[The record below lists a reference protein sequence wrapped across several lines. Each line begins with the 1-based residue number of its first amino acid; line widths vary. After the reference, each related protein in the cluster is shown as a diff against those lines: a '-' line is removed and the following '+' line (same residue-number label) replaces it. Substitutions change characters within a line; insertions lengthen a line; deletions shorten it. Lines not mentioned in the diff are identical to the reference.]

1 MNRFRSC
8 STRGSEV
15 RDPGKVQYQGNKMLR
30 AITPAQL
37 AEVLVLLKQLSEAR
51 SARAADGLTQISN
64 EILEDRKRR
73 ELIDY
78 LYSLT
83 EEARGEL
90 IVLMLVGRGDVD
102 HAHKRAIEIRSKY
115 TSADDQVTYLMSKT
129 FRLAEYLK
137 IGIDVVGQNSKEA
150 IIMNALTWREAEA
163 TLVKG
168 SKVIFVSDYPMGKIR
183 IPKGCTAVVIDNDL
197 HVEDCARLVL
207 EPEDKGLRAELNH
220 EHSGYIW
227 LIGPPDV
234 ASHIWNDAT
243 PFTVS
248 TEG

>member
-1 MNRFRSC
+1 
-8 STRGSEV
+8 
-15 RDPGKVQYQGNKMLR
+15 MLR
-30 AITPAQL
+30 AITSPQL
-37 AEVLVLLKQLSEAR
+37 DQVLVLLKQLSETR
-51 SARAADGLTQISN
+51 SASAAEGLTEIPD
-64 EILEDRKRR
+64 EILEDRNRR

-90 IVLMLVGRGDVD
+90 IILMLVGRGDVD
-102 HAHKRAIEIRSKY
+102 HAHQRASEIRSKY
-115 TSADDQVTYLMSKT
+115 TSDDDQVTYLMSKT

-137 IGIDVVGQNSKEA
+137 MGIDIVGRNSKEA
-150 IIMNALTWREAEA
+150 ITMNALTWKEAQA
-163 TLVKG
+163 TLIKG
-168 SKVIFVSDYPMGKIR
+168 SKVIFVSDYSMGKIR

-197 HVEDCARLVL
+197 HVQDGPRLVL

-234 ASHIWNDAT
+234 ASHIWNDAA
-243 PFTVS
+243 PVAVS